1 MGAPSPHGCRDTRPD
16 TSLLAPGH
24 LISWFWLIE
33 TTHEPGWL
41 GWLWARSSKEFHP
54 FPSCPVPSHAVPSH
68 PLRLVLTADDRG
80 DTASLQPPDIIQ
92 SLLLL
97 NLCPV
102 PNHETPSAS
111 ASLGRF
117 ASPSCHQ
124 LRQVS
129 HRENIKF
136 QATKGHI
143 TLSPCCQAPG
153 IAHLSFQLKA
163 AMNPQVYL
171 HQLPQTGS
179 IPACPSHAGAHPGQA
194 APMAECSSPALS
206 KVGIHWLLVEMKTGK
221 GRGRGPSFSPS
232 LLPLYRWEMVI
243 NLTGCGSSRDGV

>member
-1 MGAPSPHGCRDTRPD
+1 MPHHPAGAEIQDLTPPCWHRVTSSLGFGLLKPLMSQVGLAGSGRDP
-16 TSLLAPGH
+16 
-24 LISWFWLIE
+24 
-33 TTHEPGWL
+33 
-41 GWLWARSSKEFHP
+41 ARSSIPSHP
-54 FPSCPVPSHAVPSH
+54 FPSHPVLSHPVPSHA
-68 PLRLVLTADDRG
+68 LRLVLTADDRG

-92 SLLLL
+92 SLLRL

-143 TLSPCCQAPG
+143 TLSPRCQAPG
-153 IAHLSFQLKA
+153 ITHLSFQLKA
-163 AMNPQVYL
+163 AMNPQGYL

-232 LLPLYRWEMVI
+232 LLPLY
-243 NLTGCGSSRDGV
+243 